1 MAQYIQVKGDIVEFP
16 DGMSDADIAS
26 AIKKNMMSI
35 SPSKQKAEAEDPG
48 ALGTIPIPAGKRLI
62 VSLMV

>member
-35 SPSKQKAEAEDPG
+35 SPSKIGRAH
-48 ALGTIPIPAGKRLI
+48 
-62 VSLMV
+62 V